1 MKCFFCDYEVRWN
14 NDNDTE
20 DTYPESK
27 HNIVSMYNCDN
38 CDTWYEVFTD
48 KKVLV
53 DQKKKTPR
61 VKLKVSCCCLRGGVF
76 MAPLFY
82 CAKFIC

>member
-1 MKCFFCDYEVRWN
+1 MKCFFCDSEVRWN
-14 NDNDTE
+14 NDYDTE

-27 HNIVSMYNCDN
+27 HNIVSMYNCYN

-53 DQKKKTPR
+53 DQKKR
-61 VKLKVSCCCLRGGVF
+61 HLE
-76 MAPLFY
+76 
-82 CAKFIC
+82 